1 MAEKGKDLTAKDFST
16 KAYPFGEKLFILLF
30 DFLAIIAGFFF
41 GTETSKVIELSHAG
55 PRLSAWLGHSTGSH
69 LVCYISSVLLLFYWL
84 WERGHYFRR
93 LPFWE
98 EQRRLLKLIV
108 SAGVVEAVLLFALS
122 EAPFERRAFFATWV
136 LVGGFMPVGRIT
148 AKRILMSLGFWSRS
162 TIIVGIGE
170 NAKRAFIALR
180 QERQMGFPIVGFAC
194 LSESD
199 LPKSKIVKVAD
210 VERPVVVLGKKPG
223 DTLTRLG
230 CQNVVVAM
238 ESLDG
243 HANLIHALSARN
255 RNVMVLPSIAGLPL
269 YGVDV
274 SHFFSH
280 ETLMLSVRN
289 NLARSGARLIKRV
302 LDVFFSLVLIVALSP
317 LLVLVVLRIRSENG
331 APAIFAQ
338 ERIGL
343 DGRVFRFLKFRS
355 MVRDAENIL
364 SRWRTER
371 PELWDEYQRNNFKLR
386 DDPRMLRVGRWIRRT
401 SIDELPQLFNVLK
414 GEMSLV
420 GPRPLLGRELTIYGD
435 TIELY
440 KQVRPGITGLWQI
453 SGRSKT
459 KFADRAAYDAWY
471 VRNWSL
477 WYDFVIL
484 LRTVKVVFL
493 REGAY

>member
-1 MAEKGKDLTAKDFST
+1 
-16 KAYPFGEKLFILLF
+16 
-30 DFLAIIAGFFF
+30 
-41 GTETSKVIELSHAG
+41 
-55 PRLSAWLGHSTGSH
+55 
-69 LVCYISSVLLLFYWL
+69 
-84 WERGHYFRR
+84 
-93 LPFWE
+93 
-98 EQRRLLKLIV
+98 
-108 SAGVVEAVLLFALS
+108 
-122 EAPFERRAFFATWV
+122 
-136 LVGGFMPVGRIT
+136 
-148 AKRILMSLGFWSRS
+148 
-162 TIIVGIGE
+162 
-170 NAKRAFIALR
+170 
-180 QERQMGFPIVGFAC
+180 
-194 LSESD
+194 
-199 LPKSKIVKVAD
+199 
-210 VERPVVVLGKKPG
+210 
-223 DTLTRLG
+223 
-230 CQNVVVAM
+230 
-238 ESLDG
+238 
-243 HANLIHALSARN
+243 
-255 RNVMVLPSIAGLPL
+255 
-269 YGVDV
+269 
-274 SHFFSH
+274 
-280 ETLMLSVRN
+280 
-289 NLARSGARLIKRV
+289 
-302 LDVFFSLVLIVALSP
+302 
-317 LLVLVVLRIRSENG
+317 VLRIRSENG

-453 SGRSKT
+453 SGRSET
-459 KFADRAAYDAWY
+459 RFADRAAYDAWY